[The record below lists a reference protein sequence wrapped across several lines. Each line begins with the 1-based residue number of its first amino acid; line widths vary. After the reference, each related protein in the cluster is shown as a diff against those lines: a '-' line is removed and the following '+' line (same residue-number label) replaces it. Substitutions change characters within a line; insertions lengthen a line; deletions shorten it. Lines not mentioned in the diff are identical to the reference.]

1 MDKQYLNPE
10 GALNSIPRGY
20 SHAIKVSNPGSLLF
34 LAGQGPVDENLGL
47 VGGDDIEAQTR
58 KTFQNI
64 ERLLKVAGA
73 SFSDIVK
80 MIVFCSDIDNQ
91 QWPIRNVRA
100 EFIDVDNPPV
110 STMIEVS
117 KFAIKGMMIEIDCV
131 VAIP

>member
-1 MDKQYLNPE
+1 MDKQYLNPD
-10 GALNSIPRGY
+10 GALKSIPRGY

-64 ERLLKVAGA
+64 ERLLKVSGA
-73 SFSDIVK
+73 TFGDIVK
-80 MIVFCSDIDNQ
+80 MIVFCSDIDSQ

-117 KFAIKGMMIEIDCV
+117 KFAIPGMMIEIDCI

>member
-10 GALNSIPRGY
+10 GTLNSIPRGY

-64 ERLLKVAGA
+64 ERLLTVAGA
-73 SFSDIVK
+73 SFGDIVK

-117 KFAIKGMMIEIDCV
+117 KFAIPGMMIEIDCV
-131 VAIP
+131 VAVP